1 MFQAPGDSFV
11 GGSLLGLCVEVPL
24 AAVVSLLMHGVNWN
38 AARIALLVATPVL
51 IAYALLLARP
61 LVFSTV
67 WKHKRSPFEL
77 DDNVHASIYGRLTG
91 IAIGVVFGIMIA
103 TTFS

>member
-1 MFQAPGDSFV
+1 
-11 GGSLLGLCVEVPL
+11 
-24 AAVVSLLMHGVNWN
+24 VNWN

-51 IAYALLLARP
+51 IACALLLARP

-77 DDNVHASIYGRLTG
+77 DDNVRASIYGRLTG